1 MDSNNAPSTG
11 WQERPLADEARRHAW
26 FANQFAEV
34 QARRLRR
41 HDAGRPPRGGTFTAA
56 HGTLEVLD
64 GLPVFAR
71 HGLFQSPGAHEVWI
85 RLSNGGLD
93 NAPDATRFVR
103 GLGMR
108 VFGVHGASALGNG
121 PASSQDFSL
130 INQEVFVFPG
140 SAAFVDCIVAASH
153 GKRSLLSHLVSRYG
167 LAAPRQLVRMLRAV
181 RKAFGGFATDPL
193 FSTLPIANGPYATRV
208 RLMPSGANGKPAARR
223 CKDWVADISARLAQ
237 RPLHWDLQLQFYVD
251 DNRTPIEDASV
262 NWSTPYTTV
271 ARLMVPQQEIDSSS
285 ARALARRMD
294 ATPFDPWHALAE
306 HRPLG
311 DVQRARKGVYFDGPR
326 GGSPVGG

>member
-1 MDSNNAPSTG
+1 MNSSNAPSTC
-11 WQERPLADEARRHAW
+11 WQERPVADEAQRHAR
-26 FANQFAEV
+26 FASQFADV
-34 QARRLRR
+34 QARKVRR
-41 HDAGRPPRGGTFTAA
+41 HGAGRPPRGRQLAAA

-71 HGLFQSPGAHEVWI
+71 HGLFQSPGVHEVWM

-108 VFGVHGASALGNG
+108 VFGVHGASALGNE
-121 PASSQDFSL
+121 PASSQDFTL
-130 INQEVFVFPG
+130 INQEVFAFPG

-153 GKRSLLSHLVSRYG
+153 GKRLLLSHLLSRYG
-167 LAAPRQLVRMLRAV
+167 LAAPRQLLRMLRAV
-181 RKAFGGFATDPL
+181 GKAFGGFATDPL

-208 RLMPSGANGKPAARR
+208 RLLPSSANGKPAPRR

-271 ARLMVPQQEIDSSS
+271 ARLMLPQQETDSGSG
-285 ARALARRMD
+285 RALARKMD
-294 ATPFDPWHALAE
+294 ATPFDPWHALAA

-311 DVQRARKGVYFDGPR
+311 DVQRARKGVYFDGPGR
-326 GGSPVGG
+326 GSAVGG